1 MLHVLSVF
9 CSKFLPSAVFSP
21 HLTYDVGEVLL
32 FGTCRCT
39 RFFFFFLQV
48 YTDTVAELNYFT

>member
-21 HLTYDVGEVLL
+21 HLTYDTVGEVLL

-39 RFFFFFLQV
+39 RFFFSLQV